1 MRDGQKVVFTAEG
14 DQSPGIEPGDVIF
27 VIDEQEDMV
36 FKRQGLDLYMDL
48 VREMIGVQ
56 SLSV

>member
-14 DQSPGIEPGDVIF
+14 DQNPGIEPGDVIF

-36 FKRQGLDLYMDL
+36 FKRQGLDLYLNL
-48 VREMIGVQ
+48 VRE
-56 SLSV
+56 